1 MKKKS
6 QIGEGAGKF
15 ISAEAAKQAR
25 KIVIGG

>member
-1 MKKKS
+1 MKKKP

-15 ISAEAAKQAR
+15 IAAETAKRAK